1 MINMEENLLKA
12 EEANKIKAILEEE
25 VLLILLSTWKM
36 LMIYLKNSLEVE
48 ILLLDFLMMMMI
60 FLEEVL
66 AIQVLVW
73 WEIWG
78 NKKTVVDNSK
88 KKEMILS
95 LNSEWVSMM
104 TISSVEVSVEVWWV
118 AVNSQHSLQ
127 IVLAVWEV
135 VWGNLL
141 VNKL

>member
-12 EEANKIKAILEEE
+12 EEANKVQAILEEE
-25 VLLILLSTWKM
+25 VLLILLLTWKM
-36 LMIYLKNSLEVE
+36 LMKYLKNSLEVE
-48 ILLLDFLMMMMI
+48 ILSLASLMMMMN
-60 FLEEVL
+60 FLEEDL
-66 AIQVLVW
+66 AIQALVW

-78 NKKTVVDNSK
+78 SKKTVVDNNK

-95 LNSEWVSMM
+95 LNSEWVFMM
-104 TISSVEVSVEVWWV
+104 MIFSVEALEEAWWV
-118 AVNSQHSLQ
+118 VVNSNNSLQ

-135 VWGNLL
+135 VWDNLL